1 MSDNSVLIVEDTPIN
16 LKVVQFVMRRAGFD
30 VRTATSAEEALEV
43 LKHYHPRVVL
53 TDIQLP
59 GMDGLE
65 LIKRLKADPDR
76 RDTIMLALTAFAM
89 KSDEQRAF
97 DAGCDGFITKPIDTR
112 TFPTLV
118 RQYIAP
124 NHETPSNIAPASVPE
139 ASGPEFSL
147 LNIRQT
153 FVAEGKR
160 QSEQFISALSAELD
174 YSAARIAAH
183 RWVGA
188 AGQIGYPE
196 IAQAARDLETLL
208 QQSGSDPTA
217 AAHELLVRLVRLFS
231 EAVEAGRRLPPV
243 AGGQRDGSAHTID
256 GASPAG

>member
-1 MSDNSVLIVEDTPIN
+1 MSNHSVLIVEDTPIN

-43 LKHYHPRVVL
+43 LKHYRPRLVL

-76 RDTIMLALTAFAM
+76 RDTIVLALTAFAM
-89 KSDEQRAF
+89 KSDEQRAY
-97 DAGCDGFITKPIDTR
+97 DAGCDGYITKPIDTR
-112 TFPTLV
+112 TFPNLI

-124 NHETPSNIAPASVPE
+124 GPEIPGNATPASAPK
-139 ASGPEFSL
+139 ATGLEFSL
-147 LNIRQT
+147 RNIQYT

-160 QSEQFISALSAELD
+160 QSERFIGALNAEFD
-174 YSAARIAAH
+174 YSEARIAAH

-188 AGQIGYPE
+188 ASQIGFPE
-196 IAQAARDLETLL
+196 IAQNARDLEALL
-208 QQSGSDPTA
+208 QHGGPDSIVPIR
-217 AAHELLVRLVRLFS
+217 ELFERSVQLFS
-231 EAVEAGRRLPPV
+231 EALEASRRLPP
-243 AGGQRDGSAHTID
+243 AAATEEACAANTID
-256 GASPAG
+256 GATPA